1 MKRIQIIKK
10 SVFSFLFILLVHTG
24 NCQIDNSL
32 AKSNPN
38 SPEIFFEKT
47 VHNFGSILKGK
58 DGSTEFVF
66 KNTGKGPLIL
76 KNVETSCDCTTPE
89 WPKEPVMPGKTAKIK
104 VVYDT
109 KKIGVFSKTITVS
122 SNAITNKVELT
133 IQGEVYEN

>member
-24 NCQIDNSL
+24 ICQIDNSL

-66 KNTGKGPLIL
+66 QNTGKVPLIL
-76 KNVETSCDCTTPE
+76 SNVEASCDCTTPK
-89 WPKEPVMPGKTAKIK
+89 WPKEPILPGKKAVIK

-109 KKIGVFSKTITVS
+109 QKMGVFNKTITVR

-133 IQGEVYEN
+133 IQGEVYE

>member
-1 MKRIQIIKK
+1 MKRIQVLKRSI
-10 SVFSFLFILLVHTG
+10 FGFLFIILAYAG

-38 SPEIFFEKT
+38 SPEIYFEKT

-58 DGSTEFVF
+58 DGSIEFVF

-76 KNVETSCDCTTPE
+76 SNVETSCDCTTLK
-89 WPKEPVMPGKTAKIK
+89 WPKEPVMPGKTAVIK

-109 KKIGVFSKTITVS
+109 QKMGVFSKTITVS

-133 IQGEVYEN
+133 IQGEVYE

>member
-1 MKRIQIIKK
+1 MKSIKTIFA
-10 SVFSFLFILLVHTG
+10 SLILILPFQTAF
-24 NCQIDNSL
+24 CQIDNSL
-32 AKSNPN
+32 AKKNPN
-38 SPEIFFEKT
+38 APEIYFEKT
-47 VHNFGSILKGK
+47 THNFGSILKGK
-58 DGSTEFVF
+58 DGSTEFIL
-66 KNTGKGPLIL
+66 KNTGKGPLIVN
-76 KNVETSCDCTTPE
+76 NVETSCDCTTPQ